1 MHSGNS
7 PTDERRHYVIKIQN
21 ERLKTQKYRIYVILL
36 RITHY
41 ALRIT
46 HYALRITHYALR
58 ITHYAV
64 DDRVTELMRWNGL
77 ITSMTPED
85 TL

>member
-46 HYALRITHYALR
+46 HYALRITHYA
-58 ITHYAV
+58 V

>member
-46 HYALRITHYALR
+46 HYA
-58 ITHYAV
+58 V